1 MTAELE
7 SLLQSDTLSSDDR
20 MLVMQAIV
28 DFKSK
33 PRSKSS
39 ELKKAR
45 IVGCTCASLT
55 KSIMDDLQFDII
67 KPPRFSWGFWLLVW
81 DLILGVWGQE
91 SAVPECN

>member
-7 SLLQSDTLSSDDR
+7 SLLQSDTLSCDDR

-55 KSIMDDLQFDII
+55 KSIMDDQQFDIVI
-67 KPPRFSWGFWLLVW
+67 V
-81 DLILGVWGQE
+81 DEATQV
-91 SAVPECN
+91 